1 MSSPQNAVKD
11 AEQAGRASEGRGA
24 AEQDGRSSEGREAAV
39 KALEELMKKE
49 GLKGLLSLFEKVEAT
64 RQEWEDFIP
73 SIVLIACGAAE
84 TAVSE
89 SEDESETAGGAVD
102 TDAAETTKV
111 SKSEDESGSSEDEY
125 AQVQRYRCSCAQTC
139 CQCGMNICEA
149 EDFCTCDALCDCCWS
164 DDQESEQESDEEDD

>member
-1 MSSPQNAVKD
+1 MSSSSPKNAVKD

-24 AEQDGRSSEGREAAV
+24 AEQDGLASEGREAAV
-39 KALEELMKKE
+39 KALEELVKKE

-73 SIVLIACGAAE
+73 KIVLIACGAAE
-84 TAVSE
+84 NAVSE

-111 SKSEDESGSSEDEY
+111 SKSEDESDSSEDESDSSSEDG
-125 AQVQRYRCSCAQTC
+125 CSDKPLCCA
-139 CQCGMNICEA
+139 CGGTKCEA
-149 EDFCTCDALCDCCWS
+149 EFCTCCFRCDCP
-164 DDQESEQESDEEDD
+164 DEED

>member
-24 AEQDGRSSEGREAAV
+24 AEQDGWSSEGREAAV
-39 KALEELMKKE
+39 KALEELVKKE

-64 RQEWEDFIP
+64 RQEWEEFIP
-73 SIVLIACGAAE
+73 SIVLIACSAAE

-102 TDAAETTKV
+102 TDAPETTKV
-111 SKSEDESGSSEDEY
+111 SKSEDG
-125 AQVQRYRCSCAQTC
+125 CSDKPLCCA
-139 CQCGMNICEA
+139 CGGTKCEA
-149 EDFCTCDALCDCCWS
+149 EFCTCFRRCDCP
-164 DDQESEQESDEEDD
+164 DEEDD